1 MRDLIYKKFCFM
13 LLWLSLS
20 TNFGFQLLLTF
31 LVCISC
37 YILCVFHRGPCRYHP
52 TCLEMSID
60 QAKKLDHF
68 VCAECSEYD
77 TKKSQ
82 EAVSASPLTNV
93 KVRVLIDCFHLFKVA
108 CVLSLWPFAAWCSV
122 IYITSQDI
130 VTDCFLG

>member
-1 MRDLIYKKFCFM
+1 
-13 LLWLSLS
+13 
-20 TNFGFQLLLTF
+20 
-31 LVCISC
+31 
-37 YILCVFHRGPCRYHP
+37 
-52 TCLEMSID
+52 MSID

-93 KVRVLIDCFHLFKVA
+93 KVRVLIICFHLFKVA
-108 CVLSLWPFAAWCSV
+108 CVLSLWPFAVWRSM

-130 VTDCFLG
+130 VTNFVCNIWSNTLTKQIRDCFLQRMLATNVCLENNEIGQCNFNMIEYQ